1 MNIPDVP
8 IPVEVDPN
16 EDTEWND
23 ILRKHGVIPEKPPS
37 PTPMIEEALVEARR
51 LAHENR
57 LEGKDLDE
65 LDELEDDEDED
76 FLEQYRLVPSS
87 RHQQPLTSDRKKR
100 MVELS
105 TITKASVFNQ
115 VYPVQKPDYS
125 REVTEAS
132 QKAWVF
138 VLLTASDS
146 NVESRIAE
154 ELWRELARDFGDI
167 KFCKMRGNLCIEGYP
182 DKNCPT
188 VLIYKDGD
196 IKRQIVT
203 LRELNGPRTSTDDIK
218 KVLLDLGALQHSDPR
233 LRRKDEEAEQQ
244 PKNIRQSRNGD
255 DEDSDWD

>member
-76 FLEQYRLVPSS
+76 FLEQY
-87 RHQQPLTSDRKKR
+87 RKKR